1 MTPDEEAKADRQGSS
16 LCVPGDVFAPMRPQ
30 NPFPA
35 DGRFGHMDEENREK
49 KTNICKRERKIGQVA
64 KCAQIKHKCAGKTA
78 EATGIPRKNT

>member
-35 DGRFGHMDEENREK
+35 DGRFGDMDEENREK
-49 KTNICKRERKIGQVA
+49 KTNI
-64 KCAQIKHKCAGKTA
+64 
-78 EATGIPRKNT
+78 